1 MEKNNDEFIKRA
13 YGSLFHKMGSEEWY
27 LALICSKV
35 LFCDAKNKRIMIDNE
50 RLFDELVYMRYYS
63 YQKKDYLL
71 DFFIP
76 LVLVSKSFDAYFEVL
91 EDLSDK
97 ITKFYK
103 CNEEKYGYMMDVF
116 IYDFVFR
123 EALKRKTI
131 NVNSIEGIIGLLD
144 RLKDGLLELNPINL
158 NKKEF
163 ISFQREKIKYINNFY
178 KITNILNEKE
188 GSVEVDKDSIF
199 FEIQDIFGREQ
210 VGKNIFSRLI
220 SELFNSDNTDMKKI
234 FLKHS
239 EVVNENSFIEK
250 MAEYIL
256 RFRNFTIQSKQYSVR
271 SNPKYLLE
279 KNVGDVVNDPVL
291 NSIRVISKKIEGNV
305 CSIIVDSKSGEY
317 TFSFEVR

>member
-13 YGSLFHKMGSEEWY
+13 YGSLFQKIGSEEWY

-63 YQKKDYLL
+63 SQKNDYLL

-103 CNEEKYGYMMDVF
+103 CNEKKYGYMMDVF
-116 IYDFVFR
+116 IYDFMFR

-131 NVNSIEGIIGLLD
+131 NVNSIEDVIELLD

-163 ISFQREKIKYINNFY
+163 ISFQKEKIKYINNFY
-178 KITNILNEKE
+178 RIANILNEKI
-188 GSVEVDKDSIF
+188 GSVEVDKESIF
-199 FEIQDIFGREQ
+199 IEIQDILGVEQ
-210 VGKNIFSRLI
+210 IGKNIFSRLI
-220 SELFNSDNTDMKKI
+220 YELFNSDNTDMRKI
-234 FLKHS
+234 FLKYS
-239 EVVNENSFIEK
+239 EGVSENSFIEK

-256 RFRNFTIQSKQYSVR
+256 RIRDFAIQSKQYSVR
-271 SNPKYLLE
+271 SNPKHLLE

>member
-1 MEKNNDEFIKRA
+1 MEKNNDEFIKRTYRA
-13 YGSLFHKMGSEEWY
+13 LLQKTGSEEWY

-35 LFCDAKNKRIMIDNE
+35 LFCDAKNKRILIDNE

-63 YQKKDYLL
+63 SQKKDYLL

-76 LVLVSKSFDAYFEVL
+76 LVLVSKSFGAYFEVL

-97 ITKFYK
+97 ITKFYR
-103 CNEEKYGYMMDVF
+103 CNEKKYGYMMDVF

-123 EALKRKTI
+123 ESLKRKTI
-131 NVNSIEGIIGLLD
+131 NINSIEDIIELLD
-144 RLKDGLLELNPINL
+144 RLKDGLLELNPISL

-178 KITNILNEKE
+178 RLTNILK
-188 GSVEVDKDSIF
+188 GKMGLAEVDKEGVF
-199 FEIQDIFGREQ
+199 FEIKDILCSEQ
-210 VGKNIFSRLI
+210 MGKNIFLRLI
-220 SELFNSDNTDMKKI
+220 SELFNGDNIDMKKI

-239 EVVNENSFIEK
+239 EVVNEDSFIEK

-256 RFRNFTIQSKQYSVR
+256 RLRNFAIQSKQYSVR

-279 KNVGDVVNDPVL
+279 KNVGDIVNDPVL
-291 NSIRVISKKIEGNV
+291 SSIRVISKKIEGNM
-305 CSIIVDSKSGEY
+305 CSIIVDSKSGKY